1 MRIIGNL
8 FITQFSLFFVTK
20 TPFLTLTMTCILLH
34 YETFQ
39 QKVALMGYLCY
50 NYNDRVC
57 ASRKGR
63 TVMKKFKTTGLCNP
77 SKNYMVDITERLKQI
92 KVMIDNGDYFTI
104 NRARQFGKTTTLAAL
119 ERYLK
124 DEYNVV
130 RLDFQRIGDAG
141 FKTEEAFVKSFSRAV
156 LQKNSKI
163 NIPKSINAKLLD
175 FINRSSGLAILDEL
189 FYCLIEW
196 CSCSEKPIVL
206 IIDEVDSASNN
217 QVFLDFLA
225 QLRLQYLDREDDEDN
240 PAFQS
245 VILAGVADIKHI
257 KGNIRNDND
266 SKVNSPWN
274 ISADFKIDMSLS
286 ADGIKGML
294 DEYEADHNTGMNT
307 KLIADSIYEHTS
319 GYPFLVSRICQIIDE
334 QLVPDKF
341 DSLNKAWTKQGFNE
355 AIKILLS
362 EKNSLFQSLTGKL
375 TNYPDLKRS
384 IRSILMEGT
393 TLSYSALQESISQME
408 MYGFIKNNHNT
419 VAISNRIFE
428 MLLYNL
434 FLSDEE
440 IKSSAMFNE
449 GTLAKNIFVE
459 DGRLNMRLVIEHF
472 IKTYTQ
478 IFGSLEDKFKEKD
491 GREQFL
497 LFLKPI
503 INGTGNY
510 YIEAQTRDQTRT
522 DVVVDYLGQQD
533 IIELKIWR
541 GQKYNADGEQQ
552 LVGYLDHFG
561 LNIGYMLTFNFNK
574 NKEQGVKLVKI
585 GDKTIYEGTV

>member
-1 MRIIGNL
+1 MIEYL
-8 FITQFSLFFVTK
+8 FA
-20 TPFLTLTMTCILLH
+20 C
-34 YETFQ
+34 
-39 QKVALMGYLCY
+39 
-50 NYNDRVC
+50 
-57 ASRKGR
+57 RKGR

-77 SKNYMVDITERLKQI
+77 SKNYMVDITDRLNKI

-124 DEYNVV
+124 DEYVV
-130 RLDFQRIGDAG
+130 LRLDFQAIGTADFAD
-141 FKTEEAFVKSFSRAV
+141 EESFVRTLSLLIIRKA
-156 LQKNSKI
+156 SKMTLPSEI
-163 NIPKSINAKLLD
+163 IDTFND
-175 FINRSSGLAILDEL
+175 FANREANKARLGEL
-189 FYCLIEW
+189 FLLFSKW
-196 CSCSEKPIVL
+196 CEVSPGPIVF

-225 QLRLQYLDREDDEDN
+225 QLRLQYLEREDDEDN

-274 ISADFKIDMSLS
+274 ISADFNIDMSLS
-286 ADGIKGML
+286 ANGIKGML

-307 KLIADSIYEHTS
+307 KLIADLIYEHTS

-341 DSLNKAWTKQGFNE
+341 DSLEKAWTKQGFNE

-375 TNYPDLKRS
+375 TNYPDLKKS
-384 IRSILMEGT
+384 IKSILMEGT

-428 MLLYNL
+428 TLLYNL

-459 DGRLNMRLVIEHF
+459 DGKLNMRLVIEHF
-472 IKTYTQ
+472 IKIYTQ
-478 IFGSLEDKFKEKD
+478 KFGPLEDKFKEKD

-541 GQKYNADGEQQ
+541 GQKYNSDGEQQ
-552 LVGYLDHFG
+552 LVRYLEHFG
-561 LNIGYMLTFNFNK
+561 LNVGYMLTFNFNK
-574 NKEQGVKLVKI
+574 NKEQGVKLVKL

>member
-1 MRIIGNL
+1 
-8 FITQFSLFFVTK
+8 
-20 TPFLTLTMTCILLH
+20 
-34 YETFQ
+34 
-39 QKVALMGYLCY
+39 
-50 NYNDRVC
+50 
-57 ASRKGR
+57 
-63 TVMKKFKTTGLCNP
+63 MKKFKTTGLCNP
-77 SKNYMVDITERLKQI
+77 SKNYMVDITDRLNKI

-124 DEYNVV
+124 DEYVV
-130 RLDFQRIGDAG
+130 LRLDFQAIGTADFAD
-141 FKTEEAFVKSFSRAV
+141 EESFVRTLSLLIIRKA
-156 LQKNSKI
+156 SKMTLPSEI
-163 NIPKSINAKLLD
+163 IDTFND
-175 FINRSSGLAILDEL
+175 FANREANKARLGEL
-189 FYCLIEW
+189 FLLFSKW
-196 CSCSEKPIVL
+196 CELSPGPIVF

-225 QLRLQYLDREDDEDN
+225 QLRLQYLEREDDEDN

-266 SKVNSPWN
+266 SKVNTPWN
-274 ISADFKIDMSLS
+274 ISADFNIDMSLS
-286 ADGIKGML
+286 ANGIKGML

-307 KLIADSIYEHTS
+307 KLIADSIYEQTS

-341 DSLNKAWTKQGFNE
+341 DTLEKGWTKQGFNE

-375 TNYPDLKRS
+375 TNYPDLKKS
-384 IRSILMEGT
+384 IKSILMEGT

-428 MLLYNL
+428 TLLYNL

-459 DGRLNMRLVIEHF
+459 DGKLNMRLVIEHF

-478 IFGSLEDKFKEKD
+478 IFGPLEDKFKEKD

-541 GQKYNADGEQQ
+541 GQKYNSDGEQQ
-552 LVGYLDHFG
+552 LVRYLEHFD
-561 LNIGYMLTFNFNK
+561 LNVGYMLTFNFNK

>member
-1 MRIIGNL
+1 MIEYV
-8 FITQFSLFFVTK
+8 FA
-20 TPFLTLTMTCILLH
+20 C
-34 YETFQ
+34 
-39 QKVALMGYLCY
+39 
-50 NYNDRVC
+50 
-57 ASRKGR
+57 RKGR

-77 SKNYMVDITERLKQI
+77 SKNYMVDITDRLNKI

-124 DEYNVV
+124 DEYVV
-130 RLDFQRIGDAG
+130 LRLDFQAIGTADFAD
-141 FKTEEAFVKSFSRAV
+141 EESFVRTLSLLIIRKA
-156 LQKNSKI
+156 SKMTLPSEI
-163 NIPKSINAKLLD
+163 IDTFND
-175 FINRSSGLAILDEL
+175 FANREANKARLGEL
-189 FYCLIEW
+189 FLLFSKW
-196 CSCSEKPIVL
+196 CELSPRPIVF

-225 QLRLQYLDREDDEDN
+225 QLRLQYLEREDDEDN

-266 SKVNSPWN
+266 SKVNTPWN
-274 ISADFKIDMSLS
+274 ISADFNIDMSLS
-286 ADGIKGML
+286 ANGIKGML

-307 KLIADSIYEHTS
+307 KLIADLIYEHTS

-341 DSLNKAWTKQGFNE
+341 DSLEKAWTKQGFNE

-375 TNYPDLKRS
+375 TNYPNLKKS
-384 IRSILMEGT
+384 IKSILMEGT

-428 MLLYNL
+428 TLLYNL

-459 DGRLNMRLVIEHF
+459 DGKLNMRLVIEHF
-472 IKTYTQ
+472 IKIYTQ
-478 IFGSLEDKFKEKD
+478 KFGPLEDKFKEKD

-541 GQKYNADGEQQ
+541 GQKYNSDGEQQ
-552 LVGYLDHFG
+552 LVRYLEHFG
-561 LNIGYMLTFNFNK
+561 LNVGYMLTFNFNK
-574 NKEQGVKLVKI
+574 NKEQGVKLVKL

>member
-1 MRIIGNL
+1 MIEYV
-8 FITQFSLFFVTK
+8 FA
-20 TPFLTLTMTCILLH
+20 C
-34 YETFQ
+34 
-39 QKVALMGYLCY
+39 
-50 NYNDRVC
+50 
-57 ASRKGR
+57 RKGR
-63 TVMKKFKTTGLCNP
+63 TVMKKFNSTGLCNP
-77 SKNYMVDITERLKQI
+77 SKNYMVDITDRLNKI

-124 DEYNVV
+124 DEYVV
-130 RLDFQRIGDAG
+130 LRLDFQAISTADFAD
-141 FKTEEAFVKSFSRAV
+141 EESFVRTLSLLIIRKA
-156 LQKNSKI
+156 SKMTLPSEII
-163 NIPKSINAKLLD
+163 NTFND
-175 FINRSSGLAILDEL
+175 FANRESNKARLGEL
-189 FYCLIEW
+189 FLLFSKW
-196 CSCSEKPIVL
+196 CVVSTKPIVF

-225 QLRLQYLDREDDEDN
+225 QLRRQYLEREDDEDN

-257 KGNIRNDND
+257 KGNIRNYND
-266 SKVNSPWN
+266 SKVNTPWN
-274 ISADFKIDMSLS
+274 ISADFNIDMSLS
-286 ADGIKGML
+286 ANGIKGML

-341 DSLNKAWTKQGFNE
+341 DSLEKAWTKQGFNE

-375 TNYPDLKRS
+375 TNYPDLKKS
-384 IRSILMEGT
+384 IKSILMEGT

-428 MLLYNL
+428 TLLYNL

-459 DGRLNMRLVIEHF
+459 DGKLNMRLVLEHF

-478 IFGSLEDKFKEKD
+478 IFGPLEDKFKEKD

-503 INGTGNY
+503 INGTGNF

-541 GQKYNADGEQQ
+541 GQKYNSDGEQQ
-552 LVGYLDHFG
+552 LVRYLEHFD
-561 LNIGYMLTFNFNK
+561 LNVGYMLTFNFNK

>member
-1 MRIIGNL
+1 MIKYV
-8 FITQFSLFFVTK
+8 FA
-20 TPFLTLTMTCILLH
+20 C
-34 YETFQ
+34 
-39 QKVALMGYLCY
+39 
-50 NYNDRVC
+50 
-57 ASRKGR
+57 RKGR

-77 SKNYMVDITERLKQI
+77 FKNYMVDITDRLNKI

-104 NRARQFGKTTTLAAL
+104 NMARQFGKTTTLAAL

-124 DEYNVV
+124 DEYVV
-130 RLDFQRIGDAG
+130 LRLDFQAIGTADFADEES
-141 FKTEEAFVKSFSRAV
+141 FVRTLSLLIIRKTSKMTLPSEIIDTFNDFANREANKAR
-156 LQKNSKI
+156 L
-163 NIPKSINAKLLD
+163 
-175 FINRSSGLAILDEL
+175 GEL
-189 FYCLIEW
+189 FLLFSKW
-196 CSCSEKPIVL
+196 CELSPGPIVF

-225 QLRLQYLDREDDEDN
+225 QLRLQYLEREDDEDN

-245 VILAGVADIKHI
+245 VILAGVADIKQI

-266 SKVNSPWN
+266 SKVNTPWN
-274 ISADFKIDMSLS
+274 ISADFNIDMSLS
-286 ADGIKGML
+286 ANGIKGML

-341 DSLNKAWTKQGFNE
+341 DSLEKAWTKQGFNE

-375 TNYPDLKRS
+375 TNYPDLKKS
-384 IRSILMEGT
+384 IKSILMEGT

-428 MLLYNL
+428 TLLYNL

-440 IKSSAMFNE
+440 IKSSVMFNE

-459 DGRLNMRLVIEHF
+459 DGKLNMRLVIEHF

-478 IFGSLEDKFKEKD
+478 IFGPLEDKFKEKD

-503 INGTGNY
+503 INGTGNF

-541 GQKYNADGEQQ
+541 GQKYNSDGEQQ
-552 LVGYLDHFG
+552 IVRYLEHFG
-561 LNIGYMLTFNFNK
+561 LNVGYMLTFNFNK

>member
-1 MRIIGNL
+1 MIKYV
-8 FITQFSLFFVTK
+8 FA
-20 TPFLTLTMTCILLH
+20 C
-34 YETFQ
+34 
-39 QKVALMGYLCY
+39 
-50 NYNDRVC
+50 
-57 ASRKGR
+57 RKGR

-77 SKNYMVDITERLKQI
+77 SKNYMVDITDRLNKI

-124 DEYNVV
+124 DEYVV
-130 RLDFQRIGDAG
+130 LRLDFQAISTADFAD
-141 FKTEEAFVKSFSRAV
+141 EESFVRTLSLLIIRKA
-156 LQKNSKI
+156 SKMTLPSEI
-163 NIPKSINAKLLD
+163 IDTFND
-175 FINRSSGLAILDEL
+175 FANREANKARLGEL
-189 FYCLIEW
+189 FLLFSKW
-196 CSCSEKPIVL
+196 CELSPGPIVF

-225 QLRLQYLDREDDEDN
+225 QLRLQYLEREDDEDN

-274 ISADFKIDMSLS
+274 ISADFNIDMSLS
-286 ADGIKGML
+286 ANGIKGML

-307 KLIADSIYEHTS
+307 KLIADLIYEHTS

-341 DSLNKAWTKQGFNE
+341 DSLEKAWTKQGFNE

-375 TNYPDLKRS
+375 TNYPDLKKS
-384 IRSILMEGT
+384 IKSILMEGT

-428 MLLYNL
+428 TLLYNL

-459 DGRLNMRLVIEHF
+459 DGKLNMRLVIEHF

-478 IFGSLEDKFKEKD
+478 IFGPLEDKFKEKD

-541 GQKYNADGEQQ
+541 GQKYNSDGEQQ
-552 LVGYLDHFG
+552 LVRYLEHFG
-561 LNIGYMLTFNFNK
+561 LNVGYMLTFNFNK
-574 NKEQGVKLVKI
+574 NKEQGVKLVKL

>member
-1 MRIIGNL
+1 
-8 FITQFSLFFVTK
+8 
-20 TPFLTLTMTCILLH
+20 MTCILLH

-163 NIPKSINAKLLD
+163 NIPKSINDKLLD

-274 ISADFKIDMSLS
+274 ISADFNIDMSLS
-286 ADGIKGML
+286 ANGIKGML

-419 VAISNRIFE
+419 VAISNRIFDGLACGE
-428 MLLYNL
+428 CGRRDPDARAAHAPRAGARQNPGHPQGEHGDRVSGPGPIPGPARKSTARKRIPCSKTSEHSAGATRAAVRRRKPKQEKPAAISYHTLRNRRTFLDVGEFPHAGGAYPQKASPFPVLQRAHL
-434 FLSDEE
+434 FCK
-440 IKSSAMFNE
+440 IV
-449 GTLAKNIFVE
+449 KNPS
-459 DGRLNMRLVIEHF
+459 
-472 IKTYTQ
+472 Q
-478 IFGSLEDKFKEKD
+478 KE
-491 GREQFL
+491 
-497 LFLKPI
+497 
-503 INGTGNY
+503 
-510 YIEAQTRDQTRT
+510 T
-522 DVVVDYLGQQD
+522 DAV
-533 IIELKIWR
+533 
-541 GQKYNADGEQQ
+541 
-552 LVGYLDHFG
+552 
-561 LNIGYMLTFNFNK
+561 
-574 NKEQGVKLVKI
+574 
-585 GDKTIYEGTV
+585 

>member
-1 MRIIGNL
+1 MIEYV
-8 FITQFSLFFVTK
+8 FA
-20 TPFLTLTMTCILLH
+20 C
-34 YETFQ
+34 
-39 QKVALMGYLCY
+39 
-50 NYNDRVC
+50 
-57 ASRKGR
+57 RKGR

-77 SKNYMVDITERLKQI
+77 SKNYMVDITDRLNKI

-124 DEYNVV
+124 DEYVV
-130 RLDFQRIGDAG
+130 LRLDFQAIGTADFAD
-141 FKTEEAFVKSFSRAV
+141 EESFVRTLSLLIIRKA
-156 LQKNSKI
+156 SKMTLPSEI
-163 NIPKSINAKLLD
+163 IDTFND
-175 FINRSSGLAILDEL
+175 FANREANKARLGEL
-189 FYCLIEW
+189 FLLFSKW
-196 CSCSEKPIVL
+196 CEVSPGPIVF

-225 QLRLQYLDREDDEDN
+225 QLRLQYLEREDDEDN

-274 ISADFKIDMSLS
+274 ISADFNIDMSLS
-286 ADGIKGML
+286 ANGIKGML

-341 DSLNKAWTKQGFNE
+341 DSLEKAWTKQGFNE

-375 TNYPDLKRS
+375 TNYPDLKKS
-384 IRSILMEGT
+384 IKSILMEGT

-428 MLLYNL
+428 TLLYNL

-459 DGRLNMRLVIEHF
+459 DGKLNMRLVIEHF
-472 IKTYTQ
+472 IKIYTQ
-478 IFGSLEDKFKEKD
+478 KFGPLEDKFKEKD

-541 GQKYNADGEQQ
+541 GQKYNSDGEQQ
-552 LVGYLDHFG
+552 LVRYLEHFG
-561 LNIGYMLTFNFNK
+561 LNVGYMLTFNFNK
-574 NKEQGVKLVKI
+574 NKEQGVKLVKL

>member
-1 MRIIGNL
+1 LIEYV
-8 FITQFSLFFVTK
+8 FA
-20 TPFLTLTMTCILLH
+20 C
-34 YETFQ
+34 
-39 QKVALMGYLCY
+39 
-50 NYNDRVC
+50 
-57 ASRKGR
+57 RKGR

-77 SKNYMVDITERLKQI
+77 SKNYMVDITDRLNKI

-124 DEYNVV
+124 DEYVV
-130 RLDFQRIGDAG
+130 LRLDFQAISTADFAD
-141 FKTEEAFVKSFSRAV
+141 EESFVRTLSLLIIRKA
-156 LQKNSKI
+156 SKMTLPSEI
-163 NIPKSINAKLLD
+163 IDTFND
-175 FINRSSGLAILDEL
+175 FANREANKARLGEL
-189 FYCLIEW
+189 FLLFSKW
-196 CSCSEKPIVL
+196 CEVSPGPIVF

-225 QLRLQYLDREDDEDN
+225 QLRLQYLEREDDEDN

-266 SKVNSPWN
+266 SKVNTPWN
-274 ISADFKIDMSLS
+274 ISADFNIDMSLS
-286 ADGIKGML
+286 ASGIKGML

-341 DSLNKAWTKQGFNE
+341 DSLEKAWTKQGFNE

-375 TNYPDLKRS
+375 TNYPDLKKS
-384 IRSILMEGT
+384 IKSILMEGT

-428 MLLYNL
+428 TLLYNL

-459 DGRLNMRLVIEHF
+459 DGKLNMRLVIEHF

-478 IFGSLEDKFKEKD
+478 IFGPLEDKFKEKD

-541 GQKYNADGEQQ
+541 GQKYNSDGEQQ
-552 LVGYLDHFG
+552 LVRYLEHFG
-561 LNIGYMLTFNFNK
+561 LNVGYMLTFNFNK

>member
-1 MRIIGNL
+1 MIEYV
-8 FITQFSLFFVTK
+8 FA
-20 TPFLTLTMTCILLH
+20 
-34 YETFQ
+34 Y
-39 QKVALMGYLCY
+39 
-50 NYNDRVC
+50 
-57 ASRKGR
+57 RKGR

-77 SKNYMVDITERLKQI
+77 SKNYMVDITDRLNKI

-124 DEYNVV
+124 DEYVV
-130 RLDFQRIGDAG
+130 LRLDFQAIGTADFAD
-141 FKTEEAFVKSFSRAV
+141 EESFVRTLSLLIIRKA
-156 LQKNSKI
+156 SKMTLPSEI
-163 NIPKSINAKLLD
+163 IDTFND
-175 FINRSSGLAILDEL
+175 FANREANKARLGEL
-189 FYCLIEW
+189 FLLFSKW
-196 CSCSEKPIVL
+196 CELSPRPIVF

-225 QLRLQYLDREDDEDN
+225 QLRLQYLEREDDEDN

-274 ISADFKIDMSLS
+274 ISADFNIDMSLS
-286 ADGIKGML
+286 ANGIKGML

-307 KLIADSIYEHTS
+307 KLIADLIYEHTS

-341 DSLNKAWTKQGFNE
+341 DSLEKAWTKQGFNE

-375 TNYPDLKRS
+375 TNYPDLKKS
-384 IRSILMEGT
+384 IKSILMEGT

-428 MLLYNL
+428 TLLYNL

-459 DGRLNMRLVIEHF
+459 DGKLNMRLVIEHF
-472 IKTYTQ
+472 IKIYTQ
-478 IFGSLEDKFKEKD
+478 KFGPLEDKFKEKD

-541 GQKYNADGEQQ
+541 GQKYNSDGEQQ
-552 LVGYLDHFG
+552 LVRYLEHFG
-561 LNIGYMLTFNFNK
+561 LNVGYMLTFNFNK
-574 NKEQGVKLVKI
+574 NKEQGVKLVKL

>member
-1 MRIIGNL
+1 MIEYV
-8 FITQFSLFFVTK
+8 FA
-20 TPFLTLTMTCILLH
+20 C
-34 YETFQ
+34 
-39 QKVALMGYLCY
+39 
-50 NYNDRVC
+50 
-57 ASRKGR
+57 RKGR

-77 SKNYMVDITERLKQI
+77 SKNYMVDITDRLNKI

-104 NRARQFGKTTTLAAL
+104 NMARQFGKTTTLAAL
-119 ERYLK
+119 VRYLK
-124 DEYNVV
+124 DEYVV
-130 RLDFQRIGDAG
+130 LRLDFQAIGIADFAD
-141 FKTEEAFVKSFSRAV
+141 EESFVRTLSLLIIHKASKITLPSEIIDTFNDFANRKANKARLGELFLLFSRWC
-156 LQKNSKI
+156 
-163 NIPKSINAKLLD
+163 
-175 FINRSSGLAILDEL
+175 EL
-189 FYCLIEW
+189 
-196 CSCSEKPIVL
+196 SPRPIVF

-225 QLRLQYLDREDDEDN
+225 QLRLQYLEREDDEDN

-266 SKVNSPWN
+266 SKVNTPWN
-274 ISADFKIDMSLS
+274 ISADFNIDMSLS
-286 ADGIKGML
+286 ANGIKGML

-341 DSLNKAWTKQGFNE
+341 DTLEKAWTKQGFNE

-375 TNYPDLKRS
+375 TNYPDLKKS

-428 MLLYNL
+428 TLLYNL

-478 IFGSLEDKFKEKD
+478 IFGPLEDKFKEKD

-510 YIEAQTRDQTRT
+510 YIESQTRDQTRT
-522 DVVVDYLGQQD
+522 DVVIDYLGQQN

-541 GQKYNADGEQQ
+541 GQKYNSDGEQQ
-552 LVGYLDHFG
+552 LVRYLEHFG
-561 LNIGYMLTFNFNK
+561 LNVGYMLTFNFNK

-585 GDKTIYEGTV
+585 GDKTINEGTV

>member
-1 MRIIGNL
+1 MIKYV
-8 FITQFSLFFVTK
+8 FA
-20 TPFLTLTMTCILLH
+20 C
-34 YETFQ
+34 
-39 QKVALMGYLCY
+39 
-50 NYNDRVC
+50 
-57 ASRKGR
+57 RKGR
-63 TVMKKFKTTGLCNP
+63 TFMKKFKTTGLCNP
-77 SKNYMVDITERLKQI
+77 SKNYMVDITDRLNKI

-124 DEYNVV
+124 DEYVV
-130 RLDFQRIGDAG
+130 LRLDFQAIGTADFAD
-141 FKTEEAFVKSFSRAV
+141 EESFVRTLSLLIIRKA
-156 LQKNSKI
+156 SKMTLPSEI
-163 NIPKSINAKLLD
+163 IDTFND
-175 FINRSSGLAILDEL
+175 FANREANKARLGEL
-189 FYCLIEW
+189 FLLFSKW
-196 CSCSEKPIVL
+196 CEVSPGPIVF

-225 QLRLQYLDREDDEDN
+225 QLRLQYLEREYDEDN

-266 SKVNSPWN
+266 SKLNTPWN
-274 ISADFKIDMSLS
+274 ISADFNIDMSLS
-286 ADGIKGML
+286 ANGIKGML

-341 DSLNKAWTKQGFNE
+341 DSLEKAWTKQGFNE

-375 TNYPDLKRS
+375 TNYPDLKKS
-384 IRSILMEGT
+384 IKSILMEGT

-428 MLLYNL
+428 TLLYNL

-459 DGRLNMRLVIEHF
+459 DGKLNMRLVIEHF

-478 IFGSLEDKFKEKD
+478 KFGPLEDKFKEKD

-541 GQKYNADGEQQ
+541 GQKYNSDGEQQ
-552 LVGYLDHFG
+552 LVRYLEHFG
-561 LNIGYMLTFNFNK
+561 LNVGYMLTFNFNK
-574 NKEQGVKLVKI
+574 NKEQGVKLVKL

>member
-1 MRIIGNL
+1 MIEYV
-8 FITQFSLFFVTK
+8 FA
-20 TPFLTLTMTCILLH
+20 C
-34 YETFQ
+34 
-39 QKVALMGYLCY
+39 
-50 NYNDRVC
+50 
-57 ASRKGR
+57 RKGR

-77 SKNYMVDITERLKQI
+77 SKNYMVDITDRLNKV

-119 ERYLK
+119 EKYLK
-124 DEYNVV
+124 DEYVV
-130 RLDFQRIGDAG
+130 LRLDFQAIGTADFAD
-141 FKTEEAFVKSFSRAV
+141 EESFVRTLSLLIIRKA
-156 LQKNSKI
+156 SKMTLPSEI
-163 NIPKSINAKLLD
+163 IDTFND
-175 FINRSSGLAILDEL
+175 FANREANKARLGEL
-189 FYCLIEW
+189 FLLFSKW
-196 CSCSEKPIVL
+196 CEISPGPIVF

-225 QLRLQYLDREDDEDN
+225 QLRLQYLEREDDEDN

-266 SKVNSPWN
+266 SKVNSSWN
-274 ISADFKIDMSLS
+274 ISSDFNIDMSLS
-286 ADGIKGML
+286 ANGIKGML

-341 DSLNKAWTKQGFNE
+341 DSLEKAWTKQGFNE

-375 TNYPDLKRS
+375 TNYPDLKKS

-428 MLLYNL
+428 TLLYNL

-478 IFGSLEDKFKEKD
+478 IFGPLEDKFKKKD

-522 DVVVDYLGQQD
+522 DVVVDYLGQQN

-541 GQKYNADGEQQ
+541 GQKYNSDGEQQ
-552 LVGYLDHFG
+552 LIRYLEHFG
-561 LNIGYMLTFNFNK
+561 LNVGYMLTFNFNK
-574 NKEQGVKLVKI
+574 NKEQGVRLVKI
-585 GDKTIYEGTV
+585 GDKTIYEGTL

>member
-1 MRIIGNL
+1 MIKYV
-8 FITQFSLFFVTK
+8 FA
-20 TPFLTLTMTCILLH
+20 C
-34 YETFQ
+34 
-39 QKVALMGYLCY
+39 
-50 NYNDRVC
+50 
-57 ASRKGR
+57 RKGR

-77 SKNYMVDITERLKQI
+77 SKNYMVDITDRLNKI

-124 DEYNVV
+124 DEYVV
-130 RLDFQRIGDAG
+130 LRLDFQAIGTADFAD
-141 FKTEEAFVKSFSRAV
+141 EESFVRTLSLLIIRKA
-156 LQKNSKI
+156 SKMTLPSEI
-163 NIPKSINAKLLD
+163 IDTFND
-175 FINRSSGLAILDEL
+175 FANREANKARLGEL
-189 FYCLIEW
+189 FLLFSKW
-196 CSCSEKPIVL
+196 CELSPGPIVF

-217 QVFLDFLA
+217 HVFLDFLA
-225 QLRLQYLDREDDEDN
+225 QLRLQYLEREDDEDN

-274 ISADFKIDMSLS
+274 ISADFNIDMSLS
-286 ADGIKGML
+286 ASGIKGML

-307 KLIADSIYEHTS
+307 KLIADLIYEHTS

-341 DSLNKAWTKQGFNE
+341 DSLEKAWTKQGFNE

-375 TNYPDLKRS
+375 TNYPDLKKS
-384 IRSILMEGT
+384 IKSILMEGT

-428 MLLYNL
+428 TLLYNL

-459 DGRLNMRLVIEHF
+459 DGKLNMRLVIEHF
-472 IKTYTQ
+472 IKIYTQ
-478 IFGSLEDKFKEKD
+478 KFGPLEDKFKEKD

-541 GQKYNADGEQQ
+541 GQKYNSDGEQQ
-552 LVGYLDHFG
+552 LVRYLEHFG
-561 LNIGYMLTFNFNK
+561 LNVGYMLTFNFNK
-574 NKEQGVKLVKI
+574 NKEQGVKLVKL

>member
-1 MRIIGNL
+1 MIEYL
-8 FITQFSLFFVTK
+8 FA
-20 TPFLTLTMTCILLH
+20 C
-34 YETFQ
+34 
-39 QKVALMGYLCY
+39 
-50 NYNDRVC
+50 
-57 ASRKGR
+57 RKGR

-77 SKNYMVDITERLKQI
+77 SKNYMVDITDRLNKI

-124 DEYNVV
+124 DEYVV
-130 RLDFQRIGDAG
+130 LRLDFQAIGTADFAD
-141 FKTEEAFVKSFSRAV
+141 EESFVRTLSLLIIRKA
-156 LQKNSKI
+156 SKMTLPSEI
-163 NIPKSINAKLLD
+163 IDTFND
-175 FINRSSGLAILDEL
+175 FANREANKARLGEL
-189 FYCLIEW
+189 FLLFSKW
-196 CSCSEKPIVL
+196 CEVSPGPIVF

-225 QLRLQYLDREDDEDN
+225 QLRLQYLEREDDEDN

-266 SKVNSPWN
+266 SKVNTPWN
-274 ISADFKIDMSLS
+274 ISADFNIDMSLS
-286 ADGIKGML
+286 ANGIKGML

-307 KLIADSIYEHTS
+307 KLIADLIYEHTS

-341 DSLNKAWTKQGFNE
+341 DSLEKAWTKQGFNE

-375 TNYPDLKRS
+375 TNYPDLKKS
-384 IRSILMEGT
+384 IKSILMEGT

-428 MLLYNL
+428 TLLYNL

-459 DGRLNMRLVIEHF
+459 DGKLNMRLVIEHF
-472 IKTYTQ
+472 IKIYTQ
-478 IFGSLEDKFKEKD
+478 KFGPLEDKFKEKD

-541 GQKYNADGEQQ
+541 GQKYNSDGEQQ
-552 LVGYLDHFG
+552 LVRYLEHFG
-561 LNIGYMLTFNFNK
+561 LNVGYMLTFNFNK
-574 NKEQGVKLVKI
+574 NKEQGVKLVKL

>member
-1 MRIIGNL
+1 MIE
-8 FITQFSLFFVTK
+8 
-20 TPFLTLTMTCILLH
+20 
-34 YETFQ
+34 YEF
-39 QKVALMGYLCY
+39 AC
-50 NYNDRVC
+50 
-57 ASRKGR
+57 RKGR

-77 SKNYMVDITERLKQI
+77 SKNYMVDITDRLNKI

-124 DEYNVV
+124 DEYVV
-130 RLDFQRIGDAG
+130 LRLDFQAIGTADFAD
-141 FKTEEAFVKSFSRAV
+141 EESFVRTLSLLIIRKA
-156 LQKNSKI
+156 SKMTLPSEI
-163 NIPKSINAKLLD
+163 IDTFND
-175 FINRSSGLAILDEL
+175 FANREANKARLGEL
-189 FYCLIEW
+189 FLLFSKW
-196 CSCSEKPIVL
+196 CELSPRPIVF

-225 QLRLQYLDREDDEDN
+225 QLRLQYLEREDDEDN

-266 SKVNSPWN
+266 SKVNTPWN
-274 ISADFKIDMSLS
+274 ISADFNIDMSLS
-286 ADGIKGML
+286 ANGIKGML

-307 KLIADSIYEHTS
+307 KLIADLIYEHTS

-341 DSLNKAWTKQGFNE
+341 DSLEKAWTKQGFNE

-375 TNYPDLKRS
+375 TNYPDLKKS
-384 IRSILMEGT
+384 IKSILMEGT

-428 MLLYNL
+428 TLLYNL

-459 DGRLNMRLVIEHF
+459 DGKLNMRLVIEHF

-478 IFGSLEDKFKEKD
+478 IFGPLEDKFKEKD

-541 GQKYNADGEQQ
+541 GQKYNSDGEQQ
-552 LVGYLDHFG
+552 LVRYLEHFG
-561 LNIGYMLTFNFNK
+561 LNVGYMLTFNFNK
-574 NKEQGVKLVKI
+574 NKEQGVKLVKL

>member
-1 MRIIGNL
+1 MIKYV
-8 FITQFSLFFVTK
+8 FA
-20 TPFLTLTMTCILLH
+20 C
-34 YETFQ
+34 
-39 QKVALMGYLCY
+39 
-50 NYNDRVC
+50 
-57 ASRKGR
+57 RKGR

-77 SKNYMVDITERLKQI
+77 SKNYMVDITDRLNKI

-124 DEYNVV
+124 DEYVV
-130 RLDFQRIGDAG
+130 LRLDFQAIGTADFAD
-141 FKTEEAFVKSFSRAV
+141 EESFVRTLSLLIIRKA
-156 LQKNSKI
+156 SKMTLPSEI
-163 NIPKSINAKLLD
+163 IDTFND
-175 FINRSSGLAILDEL
+175 FANREANKARLGEL
-189 FYCLIEW
+189 FLLFSKW
-196 CSCSEKPIVL
+196 CELSPRPIVF

-225 QLRLQYLDREDDEDN
+225 QLRLQYLEREDDEDN

-266 SKVNSPWN
+266 SKVNTPWN
-274 ISADFKIDMSLS
+274 ISADFNIDMSLS
-286 ADGIKGML
+286 ANGIKGML

-307 KLIADSIYEHTS
+307 KLIADLIYEHTS

-341 DSLNKAWTKQGFNE
+341 DSLEKAWTKQGFNE

-375 TNYPDLKRS
+375 TNYPDLKKS
-384 IRSILMEGT
+384 IKSILMEGT

-428 MLLYNL
+428 TLLYNL

-459 DGRLNMRLVIEHF
+459 DGKLNMRLVIEHF
-472 IKTYTQ
+472 IKIYTQ
-478 IFGSLEDKFKEKD
+478 KFGPLEDKFKEKD

-541 GQKYNADGEQQ
+541 GQKYNSDGEQQ
-552 LVGYLDHFG
+552 LVRYLEHFG
-561 LNIGYMLTFNFNK
+561 LNVGYMLTFNFNK
-574 NKEQGVKLVKI
+574 NKEQGVKLVKL

>member
-1 MRIIGNL
+1 MIEYV
-8 FITQFSLFFVTK
+8 FA
-20 TPFLTLTMTCILLH
+20 C
-34 YETFQ
+34 
-39 QKVALMGYLCY
+39 
-50 NYNDRVC
+50 
-57 ASRKGR
+57 RKGR

-77 SKNYMVDITERLKQI
+77 SKNYMVDITDRLNKV

-119 ERYLK
+119 EKYLK
-124 DEYNVV
+124 DEYVV
-130 RLDFQRIGDAG
+130 LRLDFQAIGTADFAD
-141 FKTEEAFVKSFSRAV
+141 EESFVRTLSLLIIRKA
-156 LQKNSKI
+156 SKMTLPSEI
-163 NIPKSINAKLLD
+163 IDTFND
-175 FINRSSGLAILDEL
+175 FANREANKARLGEL
-189 FYCLIEW
+189 FLLFSKW
-196 CSCSEKPIVL
+196 CELSPGPIVF

-225 QLRLQYLDREDDEDN
+225 QLRLQYLEREDDEDN

-266 SKVNSPWN
+266 SKVNTPWN
-274 ISADFKIDMSLS
+274 ISADFNIDMSLS
-286 ADGIKGML
+286 ANGIKGML
-294 DEYEADHNTGMNT
+294 DEYEADHNTSMNT

-341 DSLNKAWTKQGFNE
+341 DSLEKAWTKQGFNE

-375 TNYPDLKRS
+375 TNYPDLKKS

-428 MLLYNL
+428 TLLYNL

-478 IFGSLEDKFKEKD
+478 IFGPLEDKFKEKD

-522 DVVVDYLGQQD
+522 DVVVDYLGQQN

-541 GQKYNADGEQQ
+541 GQKYNSDGEQQ
-552 LVGYLDHFG
+552 LIRYLEHFG
-561 LNIGYMLTFNFNK
+561 LNVGYMLTFNFNK
-574 NKEQGVKLVKI
+574 NKEQGVRLVKI
-585 GDKTIYEGTV
+585 GDKTIYEGTL

>member
-1 MRIIGNL
+1 MIEYV
-8 FITQFSLFFVTK
+8 FA
-20 TPFLTLTMTCILLH
+20 C
-34 YETFQ
+34 
-39 QKVALMGYLCY
+39 
-50 NYNDRVC
+50 
-57 ASRKGR
+57 RKGR

-77 SKNYMVDITERLKQI
+77 SKNYMVDITDRLNKI
-92 KVMIDNGDYFTI
+92 KVLIDNGDYFTI

-124 DEYNVV
+124 DEYVV
-130 RLDFQRIGDAG
+130 LRLDFQAIGTADFAD
-141 FKTEEAFVKSFSRAV
+141 EESFVRTLSLLIIRKA
-156 LQKNSKI
+156 SKMTLPSEI
-163 NIPKSINAKLLD
+163 IDTFND
-175 FINRSSGLAILDEL
+175 FVDREANKARLGEL
-189 FYCLIEW
+189 FLLFSKW
-196 CSCSEKPIVL
+196 CELSPRPIVF

-225 QLRLQYLDREDDEDN
+225 QLRIQYLEREDDEDN

-245 VILAGVADIKHI
+245 VILAGVADINHI

-274 ISADFKIDMSLS
+274 ISADFNIDMSLS
-286 ADGIKGML
+286 ANGIKGML

-341 DSLNKAWTKQGFNE
+341 DSLEKAWTKQGFNE

-362 EKNSLFQSLTGKL
+362 EKNSLFQSLTGKV
-375 TNYPDLKRS
+375 TYYPDLKKS

-393 TLSYSALQESISQME
+393 TLSYSALQESIFQME

-428 MLLYNL
+428 TLLYNL

-478 IFGSLEDKFKEKD
+478 IFGPLEDKFKEKD

-541 GQKYNADGEQQ
+541 GQKYNSDGEQQ
-552 LVGYLDHFG
+552 LVKYLEHFG
-561 LNIGYMLTFNFNK
+561 LNVGYMLTFNFNK

-585 GDKTIYEGTV
+585 DDKTIYEGTV

>member
-1 MRIIGNL
+1 MIEYV
-8 FITQFSLFFVTK
+8 FA
-20 TPFLTLTMTCILLH
+20 C
-34 YETFQ
+34 
-39 QKVALMGYLCY
+39 
-50 NYNDRVC
+50 
-57 ASRKGR
+57 RKGR

-77 SKNYMVDITERLKQI
+77 SKNYMVDITDRLNKI

-124 DEYNVV
+124 DEYVV
-130 RLDFQRIGDAG
+130 LRLDFQAIGTADFAD
-141 FKTEEAFVKSFSRAV
+141 EESFVRTLSMLIIRKASKMTLPSEIIDTFNDFANREANKARLGELFLLFSRWC
-156 LQKNSKI
+156 
-163 NIPKSINAKLLD
+163 
-175 FINRSSGLAILDEL
+175 EL
-189 FYCLIEW
+189 
-196 CSCSEKPIVL
+196 SPRPIVF

-225 QLRLQYLDREDDEDN
+225 QLRLQYLEREDDEDN

-274 ISADFKIDMSLS
+274 ISADFNIDMSLS
-286 ADGIKGML
+286 ASGIKGML

-341 DSLNKAWTKQGFNE
+341 DSLEKAWTKQGFNE

-375 TNYPDLKRS
+375 TNYPDLKKS
-384 IRSILMEGT
+384 IKSILMEGT

-428 MLLYNL
+428 TLLYNL

-459 DGRLNMRLVIEHF
+459 DGKLNMRLVIEHF
-472 IKTYTQ
+472 IKIYTQ
-478 IFGSLEDKFKEKD
+478 KFGPLEDKFKEKD

-541 GQKYNADGEQQ
+541 GQKYNSDGEQQ
-552 LVGYLDHFG
+552 LVRYLEHFG
-561 LNIGYMLTFNFNK
+561 LNVGYMLTFNFNK
-574 NKEQGVKLVKI
+574 NKEQGVKLVKL

>member
-1 MRIIGNL
+1 MIKYV
-8 FITQFSLFFVTK
+8 FA
-20 TPFLTLTMTCILLH
+20 C
-34 YETFQ
+34 
-39 QKVALMGYLCY
+39 
-50 NYNDRVC
+50 
-57 ASRKGR
+57 RKGR

-77 SKNYMVDITERLKQI
+77 SKNYMVDITDRLNKI

-124 DEYNVV
+124 DEYVV
-130 RLDFQRIGDAG
+130 LRLDFQAIGTADFAD
-141 FKTEEAFVKSFSRAV
+141 EESFVRTLSLLIIRKA
-156 LQKNSKI
+156 SKMTLPSEI
-163 NIPKSINAKLLD
+163 IDTFND
-175 FINRSSGLAILDEL
+175 FANREANKARLGEL
-189 FYCLIEW
+189 FLLFSKW
-196 CSCSEKPIVL
+196 CEVSPGPIVF

-225 QLRLQYLDREDDEDN
+225 QLRLQYLEREDDEDN

-266 SKVNSPWN
+266 SKVNTPWN
-274 ISADFKIDMSLS
+274 ISADFNIDMSLS
-286 ADGIKGML
+286 ANGIKGML

-341 DSLNKAWTKQGFNE
+341 DSLEKAWTKQGFNE

-375 TNYPDLKRS
+375 TNYPDLKKS
-384 IRSILMEGT
+384 IKSILMEGT

-428 MLLYNL
+428 TLLYNL

-459 DGRLNMRLVIEHF
+459 DGKLNMRLVIEHF

-478 IFGSLEDKFKEKD
+478 IFGPLEDKFKEKD

-541 GQKYNADGEQQ
+541 GQKYNSDGEQQ
-552 LVGYLDHFG
+552 LVRYLEHFG
-561 LNIGYMLTFNFNK
+561 LNVGYMLTFNFNK
-574 NKEQGVKLVKI
+574 NKEQGVKLVKL

>member
-1 MRIIGNL
+1 MIKYV
-8 FITQFSLFFVTK
+8 FA
-20 TPFLTLTMTCILLH
+20 C
-34 YETFQ
+34 
-39 QKVALMGYLCY
+39 
-50 NYNDRVC
+50 
-57 ASRKGR
+57 RKGR

-77 SKNYMVDITERLKQI
+77 SKNYMVDITDRLNKI

-124 DEYNVV
+124 DEYVV
-130 RLDFQRIGDAG
+130 LRLDFQAIGTADFAD
-141 FKTEEAFVKSFSRAV
+141 EESFVRTLSLLIIRKA
-156 LQKNSKI
+156 SKMTLPSEI
-163 NIPKSINAKLLD
+163 IDTFND
-175 FINRSSGLAILDEL
+175 FANREANKARLGEL
-189 FYCLIEW
+189 FLLFSKW
-196 CSCSEKPIVL
+196 CEVSPGPIVF

-225 QLRLQYLDREDDEDN
+225 QLRLQYLEREDDEDN

-266 SKVNSPWN
+266 SKVNTPWN
-274 ISADFKIDMSLS
+274 ISADFNIDMSLS
-286 ADGIKGML
+286 ASGIKGML

-341 DSLNKAWTKQGFNE
+341 DSLEKAWTKQGFNE

-375 TNYPDLKRS
+375 TNYPDLKKS
-384 IRSILMEGT
+384 IKSILMEGT

-428 MLLYNL
+428 TLLYNL

-459 DGRLNMRLVIEHF
+459 DGKLNMRLVIEHF
-472 IKTYTQ
+472 IKIYTQ
-478 IFGSLEDKFKEKD
+478 KFGPLEDKFKEKD

-541 GQKYNADGEQQ
+541 GQKYNSDGEQQ
-552 LVGYLDHFG
+552 LVRYLEHFG
-561 LNIGYMLTFNFNK
+561 LNVGYMLTFNFNK
-574 NKEQGVKLVKI
+574 NKEQGVKLVKL

>member
-1 MRIIGNL
+1 MIEYVYAR
-8 FITQFSLFFVTK
+8 
-20 TPFLTLTMTCILLH
+20 
-34 YETFQ
+34 
-39 QKVALMGYLCY
+39 
-50 NYNDRVC
+50 
-57 ASRKGR
+57 RKGR

-77 SKNYMVDITERLKQI
+77 SKNYMVDITDRLNKI

-124 DEYNVV
+124 DEYVV
-130 RLDFQRIGDAG
+130 LRLDFQAIGTADFAD
-141 FKTEEAFVKSFSRAV
+141 EESFVRTLSLLIIRKA
-156 LQKNSKI
+156 SKMTLPSEI
-163 NIPKSINAKLLD
+163 IDTFND
-175 FINRSSGLAILDEL
+175 FANREANKARLGEL
-189 FYCLIEW
+189 FLLFSKW
-196 CSCSEKPIVL
+196 CEVSPKPIVF

-225 QLRLQYLDREDDEDN
+225 QLRLQYLEREDDEDN

-319 GYPFLVSRICQIIDE
+319 GYPFLVSRICQIIAV

-341 DSLNKAWTKQGFNE
+341 DILNKAWTKQGFNE

-428 MLLYNL
+428 TLLYNL

-478 IFGSLEDKFKEKD
+478 IFGPLEDKFKEKD

-561 LNIGYMLTFNFNK
+561 LNVGYMLTFNFNK